1 MHDRYAFS
9 CRDHN
14 PRYGDVRDL
23 DNFDYKSPTRIVF
36 GKDEIESLP
45 ELLREAQAKR
55 VLLVYG
61 RKAVKDLGIHKR
73 VQEIASTMDIELY
86 EEAGVRPNPE
96 LESVKS
102 GRRKVLEHGI
112 DFILAA
118 GGGSVM
124 DCAKAIAFSA
134 FKKEEGIWD
143 VFLKKHPV
151 NRALPLG
158 VIVTMAA
165 TGSETNGNTVIS
177 NDARNDKRS
186 IKNDNL
192 IPAFAIIDPSYTVG
206 LSKKKTVAGSIDIMT
221 HIFEQYFS
229 PTKRTL
235 TSDYMS
241 LGILKSVVENTQKIL
256 QGKDSYD
263 ARANLSWASTLALNW
278 ILQQGKEGDWASHN
292 LSYPPT
298 SKYRLTHGYAL
309 AVIHPA
315 WMKMALAENPS
326 VMRPKLQKI
335 GSELFADGHPD
346 QVIRSLKNLYAT
358 WGAPTSFREMGIEI
372 GEREAMEYAKK
383 ATFHGSLGSV
393 VKITA
398 PLAKRLYLT
407 C

>member
-1 MHDRYAFS
+1 M
-9 CRDHN
+9 RD
-14 PRYGDVRDL
+14 VE
-23 DNFDYKSPTRIVF
+23 NFDYRSPTRIVF
-36 GKDEIESLP
+36 GKDEIETLP
-45 ELLREAQAKR
+45 DLLREAEAKR

-61 RKAVKDLGIHKR
+61 RNAIKDLGIHKR
-73 VQEIASTMDIELY
+73 IHEIAGTMGIELH

-102 GRRKVLEHGI
+102 GRRKIIENGI

-124 DCAKAIAFSA
+124 DCAKAIALSA
-134 FKKEEGIWD
+134 FKKENEIWD
-143 VFLKKHPV
+143 VFLKKLPV
-151 NRALPLG
+151 SRAIPLG

-186 IKNDNL
+186 TKNDNL
-192 IPAFAIIDPSYTVG
+192 IPTFAIIDPSYTVG
-206 LSKKKTVAGSIDIMT
+206 LSKKKTAAASIDIMT

-229 PTKRTL
+229 PTKRTE

-256 QGKDSYD
+256 QGKDTYNT
-263 ARANLSWASTLALNW
+263 RANLSWASTLALNW
-278 ILQQGKEGDWASHN
+278 ILQQGKKGDWASHH

-298 SKYRLTHGYAL
+298 SKYRLTHGLAL
-309 AVIHPA
+309 AIIHPA
-315 WMKMALAENPS
+315 WMKMALTENPS
-326 VMRPKLQKI
+326 VMRPKLQRV
-335 GSELFADGHPD
+335 GGELFADGHPD
-346 QVIRSLKNLYAT
+346 QVIKSLKNLYAT
-358 WGAPTSFREMGIEI
+358 WGAPTSFREIGIEI
-372 GEREAMEYAKK
+372 SDREAMEFAKK
-383 ATFHGSLGSV
+383 ATFHGSLGNV